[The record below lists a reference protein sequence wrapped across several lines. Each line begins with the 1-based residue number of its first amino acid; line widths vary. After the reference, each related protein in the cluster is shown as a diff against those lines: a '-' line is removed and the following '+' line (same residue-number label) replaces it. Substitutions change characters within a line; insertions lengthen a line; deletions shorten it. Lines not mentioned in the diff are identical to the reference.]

1 MKDIML
7 TCTKGVIGK
16 LTQRSSMF
24 ELLGFDFMVD
34 ENMKVF
40 YVFLFSKLFCE
51 RKKNYNL
58 LSLPSSTMLQ
68 PESKLSLIHI

>member
-7 TCTKGVIGK
+7 TCTKGVREK

-51 RKKNYNL
+51 RKK
-58 LSLPSSTMLQ
+58 
-68 PESKLSLIHI
+68 KL